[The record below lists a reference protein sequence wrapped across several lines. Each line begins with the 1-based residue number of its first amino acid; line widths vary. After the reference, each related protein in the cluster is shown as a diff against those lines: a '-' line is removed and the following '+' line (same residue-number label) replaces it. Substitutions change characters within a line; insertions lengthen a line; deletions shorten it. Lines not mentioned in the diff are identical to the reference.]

1 MHVHTN
7 IYLHTLLTHTL
18 YTYTHTYVHA
28 YICTYIHTC
37 THTIHT
43 HIHMHTYIHAH
54 TYFRLPM
61 EREKSTW
68 IHAEIQK
75 EKFWFLAVMAR
86 MTRCNAKLNN
96 FTYICMYVCIC
107 THARMVKQKQVF
119 LIPAVMARIY
129 ILLRRVIFCMY
140 VYMYV
145 CMYVYYIYTHTLLL
159 YTVHNDVRLCMYAE

>member
-1 MHVHTN
+1 MHIKTHIYVRKTEKKHPGRLRTKFIMMHVNTAK
-7 IYLHTLLTHTL
+7 TRMGTHGT
-18 YTYTHTYVHA
+18 A
-28 YICTYIHTC
+28 
-37 THTIHT
+37 
-43 HIHMHTYIHAH
+43 HMHTYIHAH

-145 CMYVYYIYTHTLLL
+145 CMYVYYIYIHTHT
-159 YTVHNDVRLCMYAE
+159 TVVHCTQ